1 MNKFVAVVPDTGND
15 KNELDI
21 NGTFN
26 RSIVANG
33 STVRVVTGL

>member
-21 NGTFN
+21 NGTFD
-26 RSIVANG
+26 RSTAPNG
-33 STVRVVTGL
+33 STVRVVEGL